1 MLQRESNNSMF
12 QDRMILIELNNN
24 LVVATIVD
32 GSERISLSSQGAVTQ
47 NEWHHILLQIGN
59 SQPNT

>member
-1 MLQRESNNSMF
+1 
-12 QDRMILIELNNN
+12 MILIELNNN